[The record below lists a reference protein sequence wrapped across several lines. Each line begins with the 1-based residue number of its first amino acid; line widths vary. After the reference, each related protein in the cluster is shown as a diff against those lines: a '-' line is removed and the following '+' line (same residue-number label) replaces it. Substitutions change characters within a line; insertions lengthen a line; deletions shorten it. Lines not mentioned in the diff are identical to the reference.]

1 LKVLA
6 IDYGSKR
13 IGLALGDTNLKIA
26 SPFKVIENRGD
37 IWKKIRSIVEEYQI
51 SVILV
56 GLPLTPRGNLGQRAK
71 EVEEFVK
78 NLRENIPEDIDVI
91 TWDERYTTR
100 EAYWLLENLPTSKRK
115 KLKDSVSA
123 YVILKEYL
131 ETL

>member
-1 LKVLA
+1 MKILA
-6 IDYGSKR
+6 IDYGNKR
-13 IGLALGDTNLKIA
+13 LGLALGDTNLKIA

-37 IWKKIRSIVEEYQI
+37 IWQKIRSIVEEHQV
-51 SVILV
+51 SVVLV
-56 GLPLTPRGNLGQRAK
+56 GLPLTPRGNLGLRAK
-71 EVEEFVK
+71 QVEEFVK
-78 NLRENIPEDIDVI
+78 NLKENLPEDIDII

-100 EAYWLLENLPTSKRK
+100 EAYWLLENLPASKRK

>member
-1 LKVLA
+1 MKVLA

-13 IGLALGDTNLKIA
+13 IGLALGDTNLKVA

-37 IWKKIRSIVEEYQI
+37 VWQKIKGVVEEHQV
-51 SVILV
+51 SVVLV

-71 EVEEFVK
+71 QVEEFVK
-78 NLRENIPEDIDVI
+78 SLSKNLPEYIEII

-100 EAYWLLENLPTSKRK
+100 EAYWLLENLPASKRK
-115 KLKDSVSA
+115 KLKDSISA

>member
-1 LKVLA
+1 MKVLA
-6 IDYGSKR
+6 VDYGNKR
-13 IGLALGDTNLKIA
+13 IGLALGDINLKIA
-26 SPFKVIENRGD
+26 SPFKVLENRGD
-37 IWKKIRSIVEEYQI
+37 VWQKIRSIVDEHQVSI
-51 SVILV
+51 VLV
-56 GLPLTPRGNLGQRAK
+56 GLPLTPRGKLGQRAK

-78 NLRENIPEDIDVI
+78 NLREKLPECIEII

-100 EAYWLLENLPTSKRK
+100 EAYWLLESLPASKRK